1 MDEIFGSSRFFSV
14 LKLDLTFFMQTRYS
28 RGEEVCMQKMYL
40 SILNL
45 MIAGGLRNVRFISVR
60 VQDWFGFDREG
71 FCSTL
76 QIAWLSTILHIS
88 REL

>member
-1 MDEIFGSSRFFSV
+1 MP
-14 LKLDLTFFMQTRYS
+14 
-28 RGEEVCMQKMYL
+28 KMYL
-40 SILNL
+40 SMLNL